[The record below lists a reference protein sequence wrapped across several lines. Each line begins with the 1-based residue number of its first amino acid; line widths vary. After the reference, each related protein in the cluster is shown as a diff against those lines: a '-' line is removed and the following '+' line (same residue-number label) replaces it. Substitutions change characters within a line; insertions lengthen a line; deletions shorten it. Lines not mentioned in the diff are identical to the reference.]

1 MIVLIAVTIATGLLT
16 ACALSSLGWMAA
28 VLGAPVAA
36 SVAAILAGAVL
47 AWQSTRREQQARALD
62 AQTKLMVAALRDVSR
77 KVEPESPAP
86 KVSRRRLG
94 A

>member
-28 VLGAPVAA
+28 MLGAPVAA
-36 SVAAILAGAVL
+36 SLAAILAGSVL
-47 AWQSTRREQQARALD
+47 AWQSTRRDQQTRALD
-62 AQTKLMVAALRDVSR
+62 AQTKLMVAALRDVR
-77 KVEPESPAP
+77 RQAEPTSPAP
-86 KVSRRRLG
+86 KISRRRLG